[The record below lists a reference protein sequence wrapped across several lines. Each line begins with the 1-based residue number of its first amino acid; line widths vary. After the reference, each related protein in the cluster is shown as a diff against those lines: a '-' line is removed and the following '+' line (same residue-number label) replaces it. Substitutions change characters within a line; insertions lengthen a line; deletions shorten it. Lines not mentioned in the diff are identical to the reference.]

1 MGCFVKPIVTRM
13 QARILVKIDEDFKE
27 LHATPLTLKKIH
39 VVANAEQLVP
49 KQIVQE
55 VLEIV
60 VEIGAP

>member
-1 MGCFVKPIVTRM
+1 M